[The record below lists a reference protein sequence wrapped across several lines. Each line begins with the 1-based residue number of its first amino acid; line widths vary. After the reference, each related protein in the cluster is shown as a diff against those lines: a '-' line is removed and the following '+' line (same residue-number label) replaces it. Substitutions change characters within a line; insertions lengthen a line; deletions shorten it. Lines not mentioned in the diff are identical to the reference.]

1 MHLAG
6 LRDEDI
12 TPKHIG
18 STQLRQSATNG
29 DADDG
34 DRRRAEMIGSSEML
48 DLQRCELARWLLVRV
63 WLSG

>member
-1 MHLAG
+1 PRLKTSPRKTYW
-6 LRDEDI
+6 LRRSRRE
-12 TPKHIG
+12 
-18 STQLRQSATNG
+18 SATNG

>member
-1 MHLAG
+1 M
-6 LRDEDI
+6 
-12 TPKHIG
+12 
-18 STQLRQSATNG
+18 NG

-48 DLQRCELARWLLVRV
+48 DRQRCELARWSLMRV